1 MKVILPLVLLL
12 TLQVQCNIVCLSD
25 YDLGLQK
32 AAAQNMDGVAHHHH
46 HSEPD
51 QKDSHHGNGTDCKH
65 PGFDNA
71 ENVQSFRLIH
81 AITQAEA
88 PILSGC
94 PVSTFD
100 GELSHAAAD
109 FHSPPLTT
117 DTQILSLRI

>member
-12 TLQVQCNIVCLSD
+12 TLQVQCNLICLSD
-25 YDLGLQK
+25 YDLGFQK
-32 AAAQNMDGVAHHHH
+32 AAAQNMGDVAHHHH
-46 HSEPD
+46 HSESD
-51 QKDSHHGNGTDCKH
+51 QEDSHHGNGTDCKH

-71 ENVQSFRLIH
+71 ENVQSFTLIH

-88 PILSGC
+88 PTLSDFA
-94 PVSTFD
+94 VSTLD
-100 GELSHAAAD
+100 NELSRVAAD